1 MEDGMTLSMPHN
13 NMKKL
18 LLLLLLS
25 TSYSAFALSLIPLEP
40 CDGNPSLRQALIGEK
55 EQNLEKRY
63 ITLEDQSLSDA
74 EKAEQIKGI
83 DERILEMDT
92 HLRGLTNNCKV
103 YEGSLINNLREGKW
117 TWYDL
122 YNRVIKQGNYVN
134 GKKEGSWTEWK
145 FRGYA
150 YDTIQ
155 MNYKND
161 MLDGKWIHWYSYE
174 GPVRSLSVRQKKD
187 TVEVMIVLL
196 KNKHAEIWV
205 ESQLSDEPKKY
216 ESTLSELE
224 EQIQYQKSLLTT
236 FEVPR
241 IIEEGNYID
250 GKKEG
255 TWTYW
260 RREGIIGI
268 QKVEVY
274 EDGVLI

>member
-1 MEDGMTLSMPHN
+1 
-13 NMKKL
+13 MKKL
-18 LLLLLLS
+18 LLLLLLTS
-25 TSYSAFALSLIPLEP
+25 SYSAFALSLIPLEP

-83 DERILEMDT
+83 DERILEIDT

-134 GKKEGSWTEWK
+134 GKKENSWTEWI

-161 MLDGKWIHWYSYE
+161 MLDGKWIHWYSFE
-174 GPVRSLSVRQKKD
+174 GPVKAIYGDDKKD
-187 TVEVMIVLL
+187 LVKAMIAFL
-196 KNKHAEIWV
+196 KNEHAEILV

-216 ESTLSELE
+216 ESKLSELE
-224 EQIQYQKSLLTT
+224 EHIQYQERQLTK

-241 IIEEGNYID
+241 ILEEGNYIN

-255 TWTYW
+255 TWTFWYSDNFN
-260 RREGIIGI
+260 E
-268 QKVEVY
+268 EVIY
-274 EDGVLI
+274 EDGVLIEK